1 MPVRDRFAALTKR
14 TYRQAIVHLLETEY
28 KIVGSHRVLEALAED
43 VENLNRD
50 YFGDQTRMAPGVL
63 CWRTQSL
70 EDQKITY
77 AKRTED
83 YKAKTIYL
91 PLIETSDIELRMQ
104 HKPGPRTETTK
115 QSDLRE
121 RAQMVRL
128 LKSAYAQGTSLTI
141 TELAVMMNRSPGVIG
156 KHVKQFYATHPEETL
171 PLRGYIYDQGSNP
184 THKALI
190 CTLYERGENELDI
203 ARKTQHQLKSVGRYI
218 NHYTRV
224 KQLME
229 RGMESRE
236 IARILGIG
244 ERVVLE
250 YTRLAM
256 HLHPELEKKITLKK
270 NKKPRKPRRGQ
281 MILPKRNLPLSYVT
295 DSHQPSVTQLHRRFL
310 CCIRGSI
317 STKIIVSS

>member
-1 MPVRDRFAALTKR
+1 MAVRDRFEALTKR
-14 TYRQAIVHLLETEY
+14 TYRQAIVHLLESEY
-28 KIVGSHRVLEALAED
+28 KIVGSHRILEALAED
-43 VENLNRD
+43 VESLNCEF
-50 YFGDQTRMAPGVL
+50 FGDQTKLAPGIL

-77 AKRTED
+77 AKRVED

-91 PLIETSDIELRMQ
+91 PLIEQSDIELRMQ
-104 HKPGPRTETTK
+104 HKPGPRTETLK
-115 QSDLRE
+115 QTDLRE

-128 LKSAYAQGTSLTI
+128 LRSAYAQGTSLTI
-141 TELAVMMNRSPGVIG
+141 SELAVLMNRSTSVIG
-156 KHVKQFYATHPEETL
+156 KHIKQFYATHPEETL

-190 CTLYERGENELDI
+190 CTLHERGENELDI

-224 KQLME
+224 KQLID
-229 RGMESRE
+229 RGMGPRE

-250 YTRLAM
+250 YSRIAV
-256 HLHPELEKKITLKK
+256 HFHPELEKKITLKK
-270 NKKPRKPRRGQ
+270 NKKAKKPTRGQ
-281 MILPKRNLPLSYVT
+281 MAL
-295 DSHQPSVTQLHRRFL
+295 
-310 CCIRGSI
+310 
-317 STKIIVSS
+317 

>member
-1 MPVRDRFAALTKR
+1 MPVRDRFEALTKR
-14 TYRQAIVHLLETEY
+14 TYRQAIVHMLETEY
-28 KIVGSHRVLEALAED
+28 KIIGSHRVLEQLAMD
-43 VENLNRD
+43 VEDLNRSF
-50 YFGDQTRMAPGVL
+50 FGEQVKMAPGVL

-91 PLIETSDIELRMQ
+91 PLVELSDIEARMQ
-104 HKPGPRTETTK
+104 HKPGPRTETLK
-115 QSDLRE
+115 QTDQRE
-121 RAQMVRL
+121 QTQMVRL
-128 LKSAYAQGTSLTI
+128 LKSAYEQGTSLTI
-141 TELAVMMNRSPGVIG
+141 SELAVLMNRSATVIG
-156 KHVKQFYATHPEETL
+156 KHVKQYYATHPEETL

-190 CTLYERGENELDI
+190 CTLHERGENELDI

-218 NHYTRV
+218 SHYTRV

-229 RGMESRE
+229 RGLASRE

-250 YTRLAM
+250 YTRIAM
-256 HLHPELEKKITLKK
+256 HFHSELAKKVTLKK
-270 NKKPRKPRRGQ
+270 NKKPRKPPRGQ
-281 MILPKRNLPLSYVT
+281 MAL
-295 DSHQPSVTQLHRRFL
+295 
-310 CCIRGSI
+310 
-317 STKIIVSS
+317 

>member
-1 MPVRDRFAALTKR
+1 MPVRDRFEALTKR

-28 KIVGSHRVLEALAED
+28 KIIGSHRVLEQLAID
-43 VENLNRD
+43 VEDLNRT
-50 YFGDQTRMAPGVL
+50 YFGEQVKMAPGVL

-91 PLIETSDIELRMQ
+91 PLVEVSDIEARMQ
-104 HKPGPRTETTK
+104 HKPGPRTETLK
-115 QSDLRE
+115 QTDVRE
-121 RAQMVRL
+121 QTQMVRL
-128 LKSAYAQGTSLTI
+128 LKSAYEQGTSLTI
-141 TELAVMMNRSPGVIG
+141 SELAVLMNRSATVIG
-156 KHVKQFYATHPEETL
+156 KHVKQYYATHPEETL

-190 CTLYERGENELDI
+190 CTLHERGENELDI

-229 RGMESRE
+229 RGLTSRE

-250 YTRLAM
+250 YTRIATHFHSELA
-256 HLHPELEKKITLKK
+256 KKVTLKK
-270 NKKPRKPRRGQ
+270 NKKARKPHRGQ
-281 MILPKRNLPLSYVT
+281 MAL
-295 DSHQPSVTQLHRRFL
+295 
-310 CCIRGSI
+310 
-317 STKIIVSS
+317 

>member
-1 MPVRDRFAALTKR
+1 MPVRDRFEALTKR

-28 KIVGSHRVLEALAED
+28 KILGSHRILEQLAMD
-43 VENLNRD
+43 VEDLNRT
-50 YFGDQTRMAPGVL
+50 YFGEQVKMAPGVL

-91 PLIETSDIELRMQ
+91 PLVEVSDIEARMQ
-104 HKPGPRTETTK
+104 HKPGPRTETLK
-115 QSDLRE
+115 QTDVRE
-121 RAQMVRL
+121 QTQMVRL
-128 LKSAYAQGTSLTI
+128 LKSAYEQGTSLTI
-141 TELAVMMNRSPGVIG
+141 SELAVLMNRSATVIG
-156 KHVKQFYATHPEETL
+156 KHVKSYYATHPEETL

-190 CTLYERGENELDI
+190 CTLHERGENELDI

-229 RGMESRE
+229 RGLASRE

-250 YTRLAM
+250 YTRIATHFHSELA
-256 HLHPELEKKITLKK
+256 KKVTLKK
-270 NKKPRKPRRGQ
+270 NKKARKPHRGQ
-281 MILPKRNLPLSYVT
+281 MAL
-295 DSHQPSVTQLHRRFL
+295 
-310 CCIRGSI
+310 
-317 STKIIVSS
+317 

>member
-1 MPVRDRFAALTKR
+1 MPVRDRFEALTKR

-28 KIVGSHRVLEALAED
+28 KIVGSHRILEALAED
-43 VENLNRD
+43 VESLNGE
-50 YFGDQTRMAPGVL
+50 YYGDQTKMAPGVL

-77 AKRTED
+77 AKRVED

-91 PLIETSDIELRMQ
+91 PLIEQSDIELRMQ
-104 HKPGPRTETTK
+104 HKPGPRTETLK
-115 QSDLRE
+115 QTDLRE

-128 LKSAYAQGTSLTI
+128 LRSAYAQGTSLTI
-141 TELAVMMNRSPGVIG
+141 SELAVLMNRSTSVIG
-156 KHVKQFYATHPEETL
+156 KHIKQFYATHPEETL

-190 CTLYERGENELDI
+190 CTLHERGENELDI

-224 KQLME
+224 KQLIE
-229 RGMESRE
+229 RGMGSRE

-250 YTRLAM
+250 YNRIAV
-256 HLHPELEKKITLKK
+256 HFHPELEKKVTLKK
-270 NKKPRKPRRGQ
+270 NKKAKKPTRGQ
-281 MILPKRNLPLSYVT
+281 MAL
-295 DSHQPSVTQLHRRFL
+295 
-310 CCIRGSI
+310 
-317 STKIIVSS
+317 

>member
-1 MPVRDRFAALTKR
+1 MPVRDRFEALTKR

-28 KIVGSHRVLEALAED
+28 KIVGSHRILEALAED
-43 VENLNRD
+43 VESLNGE
-50 YFGDQTRMAPGVL
+50 YYGDQTKMAPGIL

-77 AKRTED
+77 AKRVED

-91 PLIETSDIELRMQ
+91 PLIEQSDIELRMQ
-104 HKPGPRTETTK
+104 HKPGPRTETLK
-115 QSDLRE
+115 QTDLRE

-128 LKSAYAQGTSLTI
+128 LRSAYAQGTSLTI
-141 TELAVMMNRSPGVIG
+141 SELAVLMNRSTSVIG
-156 KHVKQFYATHPEETL
+156 KHIKQFYATHPEETL

-190 CTLYERGENELDI
+190 CTLHERGENELDI

-224 KQLME
+224 KQLIE
-229 RGMESRE
+229 RGMGSRE

-250 YTRLAM
+250 YNRIAV
-256 HLHPELEKKITLKK
+256 HFHPELAQKVTLKK
-270 NKKPRKPRRGQ
+270 NKKAKKTTRGQ
-281 MILPKRNLPLSYVT
+281 MAL
-295 DSHQPSVTQLHRRFL
+295 
-310 CCIRGSI
+310 
-317 STKIIVSS
+317 

>member
-1 MPVRDRFAALTKR
+1 VPVRDRFEALTKR

-28 KIVGSHRVLEALAED
+28 KIVGSHRILEALAED
-43 VENLNRD
+43 VESLNRE
-50 YFGDQTRMAPGVL
+50 YYGDQTKMVPGIL

-77 AKRTED
+77 AKRVED

-91 PLIETSDIELRMQ
+91 PLIEQSDIELRMQ
-104 HKPGPRTETTK
+104 HKPGPRTETLK
-115 QSDLRE
+115 QTDVRE

-128 LKSAYAQGTSLTI
+128 LRSAYAQGTSLTI
-141 TELAVMMNRSPGVIG
+141 SELAVLTNRSTSVIG
-156 KHVKQFYATHPEETL
+156 KHIKQFYATHAEETL

-190 CTLYERGENELDI
+190 CTLHERGENELDI

-218 NHYTRV
+218 SHYTRV

-229 RGMESRE
+229 RGLDSRA

-250 YTRLAM
+250 YTRIAV
-256 HLHPELEKKITLKK
+256 HFHPELAKKVTLKK
-270 NKKPRKPRRGQ
+270 NKKAKKPTRGQ
-281 MILPKRNLPLSYVT
+281 MAL
-295 DSHQPSVTQLHRRFL
+295 
-310 CCIRGSI
+310 
-317 STKIIVSS
+317 

>member
-1 MPVRDRFAALTKR
+1 MPVRDRFEPLTKR

-28 KIVGSHRVLEALAED
+28 KIIGSHRILEQLAID
-43 VENLNRD
+43 VEDLNRT
-50 YFGDQTRMAPGVL
+50 YFGEQVKMAPGVL

-70 EDQKITY
+70 EDQKVTY

-91 PLIETSDIELRMQ
+91 PLVEVSDIESRMQ
-104 HKPGPRTETTK
+104 HKPGPRTETLK
-115 QSDLRE
+115 QTDQRE
-121 RAQMVRL
+121 QAQMVRL
-128 LKSAYAQGTSLTI
+128 LRSAYEQGTSLTI
-141 TELAVMMNRSPGVIG
+141 SELAVLMNRSATVIG
-156 KHVKQFYATHPEETL
+156 KHIKQYYATHPEETL

-190 CTLYERGENELDI
+190 CTLHERGENELDI

-229 RGMESRE
+229 RGLASRE

-250 YTRLAM
+250 YTRIAM
-256 HLHPELEKKITLKK
+256 HFHSELAKKVTLKK
-270 NKKPRKPRRGQ
+270 NKKARKPHRGQ
-281 MILPKRNLPLSYVT
+281 MAL
-295 DSHQPSVTQLHRRFL
+295 
-310 CCIRGSI
+310 
-317 STKIIVSS
+317 

>member
-1 MPVRDRFAALTKR
+1 MPVHDRFEALTKR

-28 KIVGSHRVLEALAED
+28 KIVGSHRILEALAED
-43 VENLNRD
+43 VESLNRE
-50 YFGDQTRMAPGVL
+50 YYGDQAKMAPGIL

-77 AKRTED
+77 AKRVED

-91 PLIETSDIELRMQ
+91 PLIEQSDIELRMQ
-104 HKPGPRTETTK
+104 HKPGPRTGTLK

-128 LKSAYAQGTSLTI
+128 LRSAYAQGTSLTI
-141 TELAVMMNRSPGVIG
+141 SELAVLMNRSTSVIG
-156 KHVKQFYATHPEETL
+156 KHIKQFYATHPEETL

-190 CTLYERGENELDI
+190 CTLHERGENELDI

-224 KQLME
+224 KQLIE
-229 RGMESRE
+229 RGMGSRE
-236 IARILGIG
+236 IARVLGIG

-250 YTRLAM
+250 YNRIAV
-256 HLHPELEKKITLKK
+256 HFHPELVKKVTLKK
-270 NKKPRKPRRGQ
+270 NKKAKDPTRGQ
-281 MILPKRNLPLSYVT
+281 MAL
-295 DSHQPSVTQLHRRFL
+295 
-310 CCIRGSI
+310 
-317 STKIIVSS
+317 